1 MKLLS
6 HMIVF
11 ASESKTVGCR
21 PSGRSQS
28 CCRGSL
34 NPKHRSDCRLKSKC
48 FSNLNVTLF
57 FQCVYCYTNKV
68 EMYSDGVLFILV
80 YFFSKSIYIFFF
92 LPEKGTLISG
102 LRKVR
107 KHIAMQL

>member
-1 MKLLS
+1 MYS
-6 HMIVF
+6 
-11 ASESKTVGCR
+11 
-21 PSGRSQS
+21 
-28 CCRGSL
+28 
-34 NPKHRSDCRLKSKC
+34 
-48 FSNLNVTLF
+48 
-57 FQCVYCYTNKV
+57 

-80 YFFSKSIYIFFF
+80 YFFFKVYIFFF